1 METNQE
7 IEKRALLNTEQ
18 QAQFRQKLE
27 NMGAKQI
34 AESKIHDVYFC
45 PKAVKSFSE
54 LEMNEVGSYSL
65 RLREEE
71 EGKLSEKTMN
81 TKVITSKGD
90 HNSWAEHE
98 IKVDSIETAGKILET
113 IGFKPFCDIHKN
125 RKTFKVGRMSVLLED
140 IRNFGFGVEV
150 EILSSKEDSDRAKKE
165 IDDFLRSA
173 GISEDQVVSKSIT
186 NIIMK
191 KKSNF
196 D

>member
-7 IEKRALLNTEQ
+7 IEKRALLSAEQ
-18 QAQFRQKLE
+18 LSQFRQKLE
-27 NMGAKQI
+27 GMGAKQV
-34 AESKIHDVYFC
+34 AESRIHDVYFC

-71 EGKLSEKTMN
+71 EGRSSEKTMN

-98 IKVDSIETAGKILET
+98 ITVDSIETAGKILET
-113 IGFKPFCDIHKN
+113 MGFRPFCDIDKK

-140 IRNFGFGVEV
+140 IRDFGFGVEV
-150 EILSSKEDSDRAKKE
+150 EILSSKEDSEKAKRE
-165 IDDFLRSA
+165 IDDFFKSA
-173 GISEDQVVSKSIT
+173 GVKDDQIVAKSIT

-191 KKSNF
+191 SKSKF
-196 D
+196 

>member
-7 IEKRALLNTEQ
+7 IEKRALLSAEQ
-18 QAQFRQKLE
+18 LNQFKQKLE
-27 NMGAKQI
+27 GMGAKQV
-34 AESKIHDVYFC
+34 AESRIHDVYFC

-71 EGKLSEKTMN
+71 GSKSSERTIN

-98 IKVDSIETAGKILET
+98 VTVDSIEIAGKILET
-113 IGFKPFCDIHKN
+113 MGFKPFCDIDKK
-125 RKTFKVGRMSVLLED
+125 RKTFKVGRMSVFLED
-140 IRNFGFGVEV
+140 IRDFGLGVEV
-150 EILSSKEDSDRAKKE
+150 EILSSKSDSDKAKKE
-165 IDDFLRSA
+165 IDDFFRST
-173 GISEDQVVSKSIT
+173 GIREDQVVSKSIT

-191 KKSNF
+191 TQSKF
-196 D
+196 